1 MSAGVA
7 VAVAVLTGGV
17 FTSCEYESP
26 KINASVNYNIDFSK
40 IVEAIE
46 NGTLKKEQAVE
57 KLTAA
62 IDKMSGEQAAKIKAL
77 ADLLGDVNKTLET
90 KLDAI
95 ETIIKAQTLSLE
107 EKFDLLQKAVDDGA
121 LKVDELGGK
130 IADAIDNI
138 NTDLSTKLGVIK
150 DMIESSS
157 ATVAEKLEAIEGMID
172 AQTLAM
178 EDKMDLLEKAISGL
192 PDYSS
197 KLEAIETAISNL
209 PDYSDKIG
217 AIESAVKAIP
227 DYKSAINA
235 VNTALGS
242 IKSSIEKIDIPDC
255 STVLDS
261 IKTKLEN
268 AATSLADLQADVE
281 AGNKSDAEAVEA
293 IIGALDELKKAIE
306 EIEVKAPAQD
316 PSENDDPVQGGD
328 DQNGNDEPSADDYIE
343 NGKNFGKG
351 VTIEGVVWAPVNCG
365 TDEGHPYGLLYQW
378 GRRKGQGYNDGNDF
392 TTESAPALVDERIEP
407 VDGQKEEKKDNFY
420 LSKRAFNND
429 WSSVL
434 DDAMW
439 NSGTNSNAVKTT
451 NDPCPEGWR
460 IPTGLEFES
469 LVSRNTK
476 KYPLTPVE
484 YGGLLGHWLCGKAEY
499 VEGMQDAI
507 FLPAAGQR
515 DGYDGECGE
524 RGLSCYYWSSNVAGV
539 YAVFYSLLYNT
550 ESIGVGGGSRS
561 KGQSVRCVKDSSAGN
576 GNSGNNDPNTGN
588 NDPEPGLN
596 DYVSGG
602 KNYGAGITVD
612 GIIWAPVNCGIDDTH
627 PLGLVYQW
635 GRKYG
640 QGYNDGNDY
649 TTEKAPVFRNG
660 PVTKETGQSAI
671 NMDIYYKFSS
681 DWLDTKE
688 DALWNNGTEASP
700 VKTEYD
706 PCPDGWRVPTLTE
719 FTKLIGGK
727 TKTLSDWSQVDGMN
741 GQWLCGSAEFSE
753 GMESAV
759 FFPAAG
765 SIGLTQGNAQNRNS
779 KGCYWC
785 SAPSGLYASFVAFN
799 QTDVDCRGYNGRAG
813 GMYVRCVKE

>member
-1 MSAGVA
+1 MKTRINHILSAGVA
-7 VAVAVLTGGV
+7 VAVAILAGGV

-62 IDKMSGEQAAKIKAL
+62 IDKMSGEQEAKLKAL
-77 ADLLGDVNKTLET
+77 ADLLGDVNKTIET

-95 ETIIKAQTLSLE
+95 EAIIKAQTLSLE

-121 LKVDELGGK
+121 LKMDEMGDK
-130 IADAIDNI
+130 IAEAIDNM
-138 NTDLSTKLGVIK
+138 NADLAKKLGEIK

-157 ATVAEKLEAIEGMID
+157 ATVAEKLEAIEGMIE
-172 AQTLAM
+172 AQTLSM
-178 EDKMDLLEKAISGL
+178 EEKMDLLEQAIAAL

-217 AIESAVKAIP
+217 AIESAIKAIP

-268 AATSLADLQADVE
+268 AARSLADLQADVE

-306 EIEVKAPAQD
+306 EIEITALPQD

-351 VTIEGVVWAPVNCG
+351 VTIEGVIWAPVNCG

-407 VDGQKEEKKDNFY
+407 ADGQKEEKKDNFY

-434 DDAMW
+434 DDALW
-439 NSGTNSNAVKTT
+439 NSGTKSNAVKTT

-460 IPTGLEFES
+460 IPTELEFES

-484 YGGLLGHWLCGKAEY
+484 YGGLLGHWVCGNAEY

-539 YAVFYSLLYNT
+539 YAVFYCLLYNT

-561 KGQSVRCVKDSSAGN
+561 KGQSVSCVKDSSAGN
-576 GNSGNNDPNTGN
+576 GNSGNNDTNTGN

-602 KNYGAGITVD
+602 KNYGAGITIEGV
-612 GIIWAPVNCGIDDTH
+612 IWAPVNCGTDETH
-627 PLGLVYQW
+627 PLGLAYQW

-640 QGYNDGNDY
+640 QGYNDGKDY
-649 TTEKAPVFRNG
+649 TTETAPRLVEG
-660 PVTKETGQSAI
+660 PVTKEEGESAS
-671 NMDIYYKFSS
+671 NANVYYMKSGN
-681 DWLDTKE
+681 WLDTMDKT
-688 DALWNNGTEASP
+688 LWNSGTETSP
-700 VKTEYD
+700 AKTEYD
-706 PCPDGWRVPTLTE
+706 PCPEGWRVPTLAE
-719 FTKLIGGK
+719 YIKLIGGQ
-727 TKTLSDWSQVDGMN
+727 TKKFSEWYQIYGQN
-741 GQWLCGSAEFSE
+741 GQWLCGKAEYSE
-753 GMESAV
+753 GMEAAL
-759 FFPAAG
+759 FLPATG
-765 SIGLTQGNAQNRNS
+765 SINSSLGNARNRNS
-779 KGCYWC
+779 YGGYWC
-785 SAPSGLYASFVAFN
+785 SSPNGLYASYVSVENAM
-799 QTDVDCRGYNGRAG
+799 VDARGYNG
-813 GMYVRCVKE
+813 